1 MRLIS
6 SLIFFLL
13 AIGTALYA
21 LVAYGLFPLGALVH
35 PDMLTAFQTHVV
47 GVYTHVFASLWA
59 LALGPFQ
66 FLPAIRQRRPMLH
79 RWTGRIY
86 LIAVLVGGLS
96 GLYLAQFSFG
106 GMISHTGFTL
116 LALVWLVSGVMAY
129 RAIRR
134 RDFTDHRRWMVR
146 NYALTF
152 AAVTLRLYLGVF
164 LAAGVAFET
173 FYPWLAWLCWIPNLL
188 IAEWYFNAHHKL
200 AFVWGA
206 APNSTER

>member
-1 MRLIS
+1 MTRLLG
-6 SLIFFLL
+6 SLTFFIL

-35 PDMLTAFQTHVV
+35 PDMLTAFQAHAA

-79 RWTGRIY
+79 RWTGRAY
-86 LIAVLVGGLS
+86 LTMVLVGGLS

-106 GMISHTGFTL
+106 GMISHVGFAL
-116 LALVWLVSGVMAY
+116 LALAWLVTGVMAY

-134 RDFTDHRRWMVR
+134 RDFITHRRWMVR

-152 AAVTLRLYLGVF
+152 AAVTLRLYLGLF
-164 LAAGVAFET
+164 LTAGVAFET
-173 FYPWLAWLCWIPNLL
+173 FYPWLAWLCWLPNLL
-188 IAEWYFNAHHKL
+188 IAEWYFNARHER
-200 AFVWGA
+200 AF
-206 APNSTER
+206 S